1 MEAHLSAFLDYLKY
15 ERGASLN
22 TLDAYSR
29 DLRKF
34 FSFLKA
40 ADPDEKYPDIEVI
53 RAEEIRKFIG
63 GLFRAKQKRST
74 IGRKL
79 AAIKSFFKYLVKR
92 DILKKNPADL
102 VSSPKME
109 NRLPTTI
116 TVDEA
121 FSLVEA
127 PKSDKPLEKRN
138 RAILE
143 VFYSTGIRVGELV
156 GLDLDSVDFES
167 GVIKVL
173 GKGGKERISLLGS
186 KAIAALKDYL
196 TIGRECLINNDT
208 SSGKALFLNAR
219 GGRLSPRSIE
229 RVVDRYVKIAGVN
242 KKISPHSLRHSFA
255 THMLDSGADL
265 RSIQEFLGHASLSTT
280 QKYTHVSVDKLME
293 VYDKAHPRAKKKQRG
308 N

>member
-1 MEAHLSAFLDYLKY
+1 MQLL
-15 ERGASLN
+15 
-22 TLDAYSR
+22 
-29 DLRKF
+29 
-34 FSFLKA
+34 
-40 ADPDEKYPDIEVI
+40 
-53 RAEEIRKFIG
+53 
-63 GLFRAKQKRST
+63 
-74 IGRKL
+74 
-79 AAIKSFFKYLVKR
+79 KSFFKYLVKR
-92 DILKKNPADL
+92 DVLEKNPADL

-156 GLDLDSVDFES
+156 GLDLDSVDFDS

-186 KAIAALKDYL
+186 KAIAVLNDYL
-196 TIGRECLINNDT
+196 NSGRESLINKET
-208 SSGKALFLNAR
+208 YSVKALFLSAR
-219 GGRLSPRSIE
+219 GARLSPRSIE

-293 VYDKAHPRAKKKQRG
+293 VYDRAHPRAKKK
-308 N
+308 

>member
-1 MEAHLSAFLDYLKY
+1 
-15 ERGASLN
+15 

-34 FSFLKA
+34 FSFLKEA
-40 ADPDEKYPDIEVI
+40 GPNEKYPDVEVI
-53 RAEEIRKFIG
+53 SIEDIRGFIG
-63 GLFRAKQKRST
+63 RLFRGKQKRST
-74 IGRKL
+74 IGRNL
-79 AAIKSFFKYLVKR
+79 ASIKSFFKYLVKK
-92 DILKKNPADL
+92 DILEKNPADL
-102 VSSPKME
+102 VSSPKIE

-143 VFYSTGIRVGELV
+143 VFYSTGIRVSELV
-156 GLDLDSVDFES
+156 GLDLDSVDFDT

-186 KAIAALKDYL
+186 KAMAVLKDYL
-196 TIGRECLINNDT
+196 NSGRDRLINKDT
-208 SSGKALFLNAR
+208 CSERALFLNAR
-219 GGRLSPRSIE
+219 GGRLTPRSIE

-293 VYDKAHPRAKKKQRG
+293 VYDRAHPRAKKKQQ
-308 N
+308 NS

>member
-1 MEAHLSAFLDYLKY
+1 MGTHLSAFLDYLKY
-15 ERGASLN
+15 ERGAPEN

-34 FSFLKA
+34 FSFLKEA
-40 ADPDEKYPDIEVI
+40 GPNEKYPDVEVI
-53 RAEEIRKFIG
+53 SIEDIRGFIG
-63 GLFRAKQKRST
+63 GLFRGKQKRST
-74 IGRKL
+74 IGRNL
-79 AAIKSFFKYLVKR
+79 ASIKSFFKYLVKK
-92 DILKKNPADL
+92 DILEKNPADL
-102 VSSPKME
+102 VSSPKIE

-143 VFYSTGIRVGELV
+143 VFYSTGIRVSELV
-156 GLDLDSVDFES
+156 GLDLDSVDFDT

-186 KAIAALKDYL
+186 KAMAALNDYL
-196 TIGRECLINNDT
+196 TNGRERLINKDT
-208 SSGKALFLNAR
+208 CSERALFLNAR
-219 GGRLSPRSIE
+219 GARLTPRSIE
-229 RVVDRYVKIAGVN
+229 RIVDRYVKIAGVN

-293 VYDKAHPRAKKKQRG
+293 VYDRAHPRAKKKQQ
-308 N
+308 NS

>member
-1 MEAHLSAFLDYLKY
+1 MGTHLSAFLDYLKY
-15 ERGASLN
+15 ERGASEN

-34 FSFLKA
+34 FSFLKEA
-40 ADPDEKYPDIEVI
+40 GPNEKYPDVEVI
-53 RAEEIRKFIG
+53 SIEDIRGFIG
-63 GLFRAKQKRST
+63 RLFRGKQKRST
-74 IGRKL
+74 IGRNL
-79 AAIKSFFKYLVKR
+79 ASIKSFFKYLVKK
-92 DILKKNPADL
+92 DILEKNPADL
-102 VSSPKME
+102 VSSPKIE

-143 VFYSTGIRVGELV
+143 VFYSTGIRVSELV
-156 GLDLDSVDFES
+156 GLDLDSVDFDT

-186 KAIAALKDYL
+186 KAMAALNDYL
-196 TIGRECLINNDT
+196 TNGRERLINKDT
-208 SSGKALFLNAR
+208 CSERALFLNAR
-219 GGRLSPRSIE
+219 GARLTPRSIE
-229 RVVDRYVKIAGVN
+229 RIVDRYVKIAGVN

-293 VYDKAHPRAKKKQRG
+293 VYDRAHPRAKKKQQ
-308 N
+308 NS

>member
-1 MEAHLSAFLDYLKY
+1 MEKHIIGFLDYLKY
-15 ERGASLN
+15 ERGASEN
-22 TLDAYSR
+22 TLDAYAR
-29 DLRKF
+29 DLKKF
-34 FSFLKA
+34 FYFLKA
-40 ADPDEKYPDIEVI
+40 NNSSGKYPEVKDISVENI
-53 RAEEIRKFIG
+53 RGFIG
-63 GLFRAKQKRST
+63 GLFRGKQKRST
-74 IGRKL
+74 IGRNL
-79 AAIKSFFKYLVKR
+79 AAIKSFFKYLVKK
-92 DILKKNPADL
+92 DILEKNPADH
-102 VSSPKME
+102 VSSPKVE
-109 NRLPTTI
+109 NRLPATI

-143 VFYSTGIRVGELV
+143 VFYSTGIRVSELV

-186 KAIAALKDYL
+186 KALPVLKDYFKD
-196 TIGRECLINNDT
+196 GRELLINKKNYT
-208 SSGKALFLNAR
+208 ETALFLNAS
-219 GGRLSPRSIE
+219 GGRLSSRSVE
-229 RVVDRYVKIAGVN
+229 RVVDKYIKVAGVN

-293 VYDKAHPRAKKKQRG
+293 VYDRAHPRAKKKQQG
-308 N
+308 S

>member
-1 MEAHLSAFLDYLKY
+1 
-15 ERGASLN
+15 
-22 TLDAYSR
+22 
-29 DLRKF
+29 
-34 FSFLKA
+34 
-40 ADPDEKYPDIEVI
+40 
-53 RAEEIRKFIG
+53 
-63 GLFRAKQKRST
+63 
-74 IGRKL
+74 
-79 AAIKSFFKYLVKR
+79 
-92 DILKKNPADL
+92 
-102 VSSPKME
+102 ME

-156 GLDLDSVDFES
+156 GLDLDSVDFET

-186 KAIAALKDYL
+186 KALSVLKDYFKC
-196 TIGRECLINNDT
+196 GRETLINKKNHLE
-208 SSGKALFLNAR
+208 KAIFLNAS
-219 GGRLSPRSIE
+219 GGRLSSRSVE
-229 RVVDRYVKIAGVN
+229 RVVDKYIKVAGVN

-255 THMLDSGADL
+255 THMLDGGADL

-293 VYDKAHPRAKKKQRG
+293 VYDRAHPRAKKKQQK

>member
-1 MEAHLSAFLDYLKY
+1 VEKHIIDFLNYLKY
-15 ERGASLN
+15 ERGSSGN
-22 TLDAYSR
+22 TLDAYAR
-29 DLRKF
+29 DLKKF
-34 FSFLKA
+34 FHFLKEHNSA
-40 ADPDEKYPDIEVI
+40 GEYPEAKDISVENI
-53 RAEEIRKFIG
+53 RGFIG
-63 GLFRAKQKRST
+63 GLFRGKQKRST
-74 IGRKL
+74 IGRNL
-79 AAIKSFFKYLVKR
+79 AAIKSFFKYLVKK
-92 DILKKNPADL
+92 DILEKNPADL
-102 VSSPKME
+102 VSSPKVE
-109 NRLPTTI
+109 NRLPATI

-143 VFYSTGIRVGELV
+143 VFYSTGIRVSELV

-186 KAIAALKDYL
+186 KAISVLKDYFKYD
-196 TIGRECLINNDT
+196 REFLINKKNY
-208 SSGKALFLNAR
+208 SEKALFLNAS
-219 GGRLSPRSIE
+219 GGRLSSRSIE
-229 RVVDRYVKIAGVN
+229 RVVDKYIKVAGVN

-265 RSIQEFLGHASLSTT
+265 RSIQEFLGHARLSTT

-293 VYDKAHPRAKKKQRG
+293 VYDRAHPRAKKKQSS
-308 N
+308 

>member
-1 MEAHLSAFLDYLKY
+1 MGTHLSAFLDYLKY
-15 ERGASLN
+15 ERGASEN

-34 FSFLKA
+34 FSFLKEA
-40 ADPDEKYPDIEVI
+40 GPNEKYPDVEVI
-53 RAEEIRKFIG
+53 SIEDIRGFIG
-63 GLFRAKQKRST
+63 GLFRGKQKRST
-74 IGRKL
+74 IGRNL
-79 AAIKSFFKYLVKR
+79 ASIKSFFKYLVKK
-92 DILKKNPADL
+92 DILEKNPADL
-102 VSSPKME
+102 VSSPKIE

-143 VFYSTGIRVGELV
+143 VFYSTGIRVSELV
-156 GLDLDSVDFES
+156 GLDLDSVDFDT

-186 KAIAALKDYL
+186 KAMAALNDYL
-196 TIGRECLINNDT
+196 TNGRERLINKDT
-208 SSGKALFLNAR
+208 CSERALFLNAR
-219 GGRLSPRSIE
+219 GARLTPRSIE
-229 RVVDRYVKIAGVN
+229 RIVDRYVKIAGVN

-293 VYDKAHPRAKKKQRG
+293 VYDRAHPRAKKKQQ
-308 N
+308 NS

>member
-1 MEAHLSAFLDYLKY
+1 MGTYLSAFLDYLKY
-15 ERGASLN
+15 ERGASDN

-34 FSFLKA
+34 FSFLKEA
-40 ADPDEKYPDIEVI
+40 SPNEKYPDVEVI
-53 RAEEIRKFIG
+53 NIEDIRGFIG
-63 GLFRAKQKRST
+63 GLFRGKQKRST
-74 IGRKL
+74 IGRNL
-79 AAIKSFFKYLVKR
+79 ASIKSFFKYLVKK
-92 DILKKNPADL
+92 DILEKNPADL
-102 VSSPKME
+102 VSSPKIE

-143 VFYSTGIRVGELV
+143 VFYSTGIRVSELV
-156 GLDLDSVDFES
+156 GLDLDSVDFDT

-196 TIGRECLINNDT
+196 NSGRERLINKDT
-208 SSGKALFLNAR
+208 YSEKALFLNAR
-219 GGRLSPRSIE
+219 GARLSPRSIE
-229 RVVDRYVKIAGVN
+229 RVVDRYVKVAGVN

-293 VYDKAHPRAKKKQRG
+293 VYDRAHPRAKKKQQSS
-308 N
+308 

>member
-1 MEAHLSAFLDYLKY
+1 
-15 ERGASLN
+15 
-22 TLDAYSR
+22 
-29 DLRKF
+29 
-34 FSFLKA
+34 
-40 ADPDEKYPDIEVI
+40 
-53 RAEEIRKFIG
+53 
-63 GLFRAKQKRST
+63 
-74 IGRKL
+74 
-79 AAIKSFFKYLVKR
+79 
-92 DILKKNPADL
+92 
-102 VSSPKME
+102 ME

-196 TIGRECLINNDT
+196 TIVEEN
-208 SSGKALFLNAR
+208 
-219 GGRLSPRSIE
+219 
-229 RVVDRYVKIAGVN
+229 V
-242 KKISPHSLRHSFA
+242 
-255 THMLDSGADL
+255 
-265 RSIQEFLGHASLSTT
+265 
-280 QKYTHVSVDKLME
+280 
-293 VYDKAHPRAKKKQRG
+293 
-308 N
+308 

>member
-1 MEAHLSAFLDYLKY
+1 MGTHLSAFLDYLKY
-15 ERGASLN
+15 ERGASEN

-34 FSFLKA
+34 FSFLKEA
-40 ADPDEKYPDIEVI
+40 GPNEKYPDVEVI
-53 RAEEIRKFIG
+53 SIEDIRGFIG
-63 GLFRAKQKRST
+63 GLFRGKQKRST
-74 IGRKL
+74 IGRNL
-79 AAIKSFFKYLVKR
+79 ASIKSFFKYLVKK
-92 DILKKNPADL
+92 DILEKNPADL
-102 VSSPKME
+102 VSSPKIE

-143 VFYSTGIRVGELV
+143 VFYSTGIRVSELV
-156 GLDLDSVDFES
+156 GLDLDSVDFDT

-186 KAIAALKDYL
+186 KAMAALNDYL
-196 TIGRECLINNDT
+196 TNGRERLINKDT
-208 SSGKALFLNAR
+208 CSERALFLNAR
-219 GGRLSPRSIE
+219 GARLTPRSIE
-229 RVVDRYVKIAGVN
+229 RIVDRYVKIAGVN

-293 VYDKAHPRAKKKQRG
+293 VYDRSHPRAKKKQQ
-308 N
+308 NS

>member
-1 MEAHLSAFLDYLKY
+1 VETHVSAFLDYLKY
-15 ERGASLN
+15 ERGASDN

-34 FSFLKA
+34 ISFLKEA
-40 ADPDEKYPDIEVI
+40 SPCEKYPDVKDI
-53 RAEEIRKFIG
+53 RAENIRGFIG
-63 GLFRAKQKRST
+63 GLFRGKQKRST
-74 IGRKL
+74 IGRNL
-79 AAIKSFFKYLVKR
+79 APIKSFFKYLVKK
-92 DILKKNPADL
+92 DILEKNPADL
-102 VSSPKME
+102 VSSPKIE

-143 VFYSTGIRVGELV
+143 VFYSTGIRVSELV

-186 KAIAALKDYL
+186 KAIAVLKDYL
-196 TIGRECLINNDT
+196 NSGRERLTNKET
-208 SSGKALFLNAR
+208 YSEQALFLNAR
-219 GGRLSPRSIE
+219 GARLSPRSIE
-229 RVVDRYVKIAGVN
+229 RIVDRYVKIAGVN

-293 VYDKAHPRAKKKQRG
+293 VYDRAHPRAKKKQQ
-308 N
+308 NS